1 MTNETGSTAL
11 DVIIPEVWQKRIVA
25 AVYDG
30 GKVIN
35 RVDNVSGEV
44 SRMGDILHLPN
55 FPTLTVND
63 VTAATGAVANQ
74 AVTLT
79 ENQLT
84 VNKWKEM
91 TMTLVDKANKQ
102 AHSDIV
108 NDFYSGAAAGLRQQM
123 DADILALAT
132 DANFSAQTAQGDGSQ
147 PLDEDA
153 LAGAIGEMMESK
165 FAEALDQSDRAT
177 FFLHA
182 GEWRNLKKIGAFTH
196 ANLLGSAKA
205 SADKRALPD
214 FYGVSTVLHTQVYVT
229 GGIRYNLLALKESLA
244 IAIQSNPEIIELP
257 RADLAR
263 RFNINCLYGVKAR
276 IDRGVLLKSK
286 DV

>member
-1 MTNETGSTAL
+1 MTNETGNTAL
-11 DVIIPEVWQKRIVA
+11 NVIIPEVWQKRIVSA
-25 AVYDG
+25 IYDG

-74 AVTLT
+74 TVTLT
-79 ENQLT
+79 ENTLT
-84 VNKWKEM
+84 VDKWKEI
-91 TMTLVDKANKQ
+91 TMALVDKASKQ
-102 AHSDIV
+102 AHSNIV
-108 NDFYSGAAAGLRQQM
+108 DDFYNGAGDLLRQQM
-123 DADILALAT
+123 DSDVLALAT

-165 FAEALDQSDRAT
+165 FAEALDEAGRAT

-196 ANLLGSAKA
+196 ANLLGSAGA

-214 FYGVSTVLHTQVYVT
+214 FYGVSTVLHTQVRVSA
-229 GGIRYNLLALKESLA
+229 GIRYNLIALKEALA
-244 IAIQSNPEIIELP
+244 IGIQSNPEILELP

-263 RFNINCLYGVKAR
+263 RFNINCLYGVAFR
-276 IDRGVLLKSK
+276 IDRACLLKSK

>member
-1 MTNETGSTAL
+1 MASETGNTAL

-25 AVYDG
+25 AIYDG

-63 VTAATGAVANQ
+63 VTAGTGAVVNQ
-74 AVTLT
+74 TVTPT

-84 VNKWKEM
+84 VNKWKEV
-91 TMTLVDKANKQ
+91 TMALVDKAAKQ
-102 AHSDIV
+102 AHSNIV
-108 NDFYSGAAAGLRQQM
+108 DDFYNGAGDLLRQQM
-123 DADILALAT
+123 DSDILALAT
-132 DANFSAQTAQGDGSQ
+132 SGNFSAQTQQGDGSQ

-214 FYGVSTVLHTQVYVT
+214 FYGVSTILHTQVRVASS
-229 GGIRYNLLALKESLA
+229 IRYNLLALRESLA
-244 IAIQSNPEIIELP
+244 IAIQSNPEILELP

-263 RFNINCLYGVKAR
+263 RFNINALYGVAFR
-276 IDRGVLLKSK
+276 IDRGCLMLSR

>member
-1 MTNETGSTAL
+1 MASETGNTAL
-11 DVIIPEVWQKRIVA
+11 DVIIPEVWQKKIVA
-25 AVYDG
+25 AIYDG

-63 VTAATGAVANQ
+63 VTAGTGAVVNQ
-74 AVTLT
+74 TVTPT
-79 ENQLT
+79 ENNLT
-84 VNKWKEM
+84 VDKWKEI
-91 TMTLVDKANKQ
+91 TMALVDKASKQ

-108 NDFYSGAAAGLRQQM
+108 SDFYNGAGDLLRQQM
-123 DADILALAT
+123 DADVLALAT
-132 DANFSAQTAQGDGSQ
+132 SANFTAQTAQGDGSQ

-165 FAEALDQSDRAT
+165 FAEALDQAGRAT

-214 FYGVSTVLHTQVYVT
+214 FYGVSTVLHTQVLVT
-229 GGIRYNLLALKESLA
+229 AGVRYNLLALKEALA
-244 IAIQSNPEIIELP
+244 IAIQSNPDILELP

-263 RFNINCLYGVKAR
+263 RFNINCLYGVRRR
-276 IDRGVLLKSK
+276 IDRGCLMLSR

>member
-1 MTNETGSTAL
+1 MTNESGNTAL
-11 DVIIPEVWQKRIVA
+11 DVIIPEIWQKRIVA
-25 AVYDG
+25 AIYDS
-30 GKVIN
+30 GKIIP

-74 AVTLT
+74 TVTPT
-79 ENQLT
+79 DADLT
-84 VNKWKEM
+84 VDKWKEI
-91 TMTLVDKANKQ
+91 TMALVDKASKQ
-102 AHSDIV
+102 AHSNIV
-108 NDFYSGAAAGLRQQM
+108 DDFYNGAGALLRQQM
-123 DADILALAT
+123 DSDLLALAT

-165 FAEALDQSDRAT
+165 FAEALDESNRAT

-214 FYGVSTVLHTQVYVT
+214 FYGVSTVLSTQVRVASSV
-229 GGIRYNLLALKESLA
+229 RYNLLALRESLA
-244 IAIQSNPEIIELP
+244 IAIQSNPEILELP

-263 RFNINCLYGVKAR
+263 RFNINCLYGVVVR
-276 IDRGVLLKSK
+276 IDRAVLLKSR

>member
-11 DVIIPEVWQKRIVA
+11 DVIIPEVWQMKIVA
-25 AVYDG
+25 AIYDG
-30 GKVIN
+30 GKVIK
-35 RVDNVSGEV
+35 RVDNASGEV
-44 SRMGDILHLPN
+44 SRMGDRIHLPN
-55 FPTLTVND
+55 MPTLTVND

-79 ENQLT
+79 ENIL
-84 VNKWKEM
+84 VVDKWKEI
-91 TMTLVDKANKQ
+91 TMSLVDVADKQ
-102 AHSDIV
+102 AHTNIV
-108 NDFYSGAAAGLRQQM
+108 DDFYNGAGDLLRQQM
-123 DADILALAT
+123 DSDVLALAT
-132 DANFSAQTAQGDGSQ
+132 SANFTAQTAQGDGSQ

-214 FYGVSTVLHTQVYVT
+214 FYGVSTVLHTQVRVAV
-229 GGIRYNLLALKESLA
+229 GIRYNLLALKEALA
-244 IAIQSNPEIIELP
+244 IAIQSNPSVLELP

-263 RFNINCLYGVKAR
+263 RFNINCLYGVKTR
-276 IDRGVLLKSK
+276 IDRGCLMLSR